1 MRRNMSD
8 RPLHSQCNYISFK
21 RLVAKQGEKPPSKG
35 QFFALLALK
44 LHTFLHIR
52 QRGEIHVVES
62 RLNIEQERCPSARI
76 RHCKSRK
83 SCESTAE
90 IKFFT

>member
-35 QFFALLALK
+35 QFFRLISVKAAYV
-44 LHTFLHIR
+44 FAYPAAR
-52 QRGEIHVVES
+52 RNS
-62 RLNIEQERCPSARI
+62 RCRVAAKYRAGTMSIGANPPLQISQEL
-76 RHCKSRK
+76 
-83 SCESTAE
+83 
-90 IKFFT
+90 